1 MENKLLDKYS
11 NSYAGK
17 DFNTSNFN
25 SFADETNEATVEST
39 NNLLWSSFENDLETL
54 VINDDVLRKIQAR
67 TAKDWNVL
75 PYRFDQDSGTL
86 FVLTN
91 KTDVVSDGAAL
102 TRLIQKNAADVLS
115 LDIKLVEYEPLR
127 IAMNKYYNAEIVSGS
142 IEQNDQ
148 EATTLIRQLLESIF
162 ASARD
167 CRASDIHLTPLLD
180 GMTVEFRINSKLV
193 TQDIK
198 INNEQ
203 KSSLISV
210 IKSQAK
216 IETTKNLIAQDGVI
230 TRADIEYR
238 VNTYPC
244 AAPYG
249 EKVAIR
255 LQDKNTKLINIREM
269 GFEKSDI
276 EAIERVLH
284 QPDGVTLLCG
294 PTGQGKSTTLLGC
307 LREYSVD
314 EYIILTIEDPVEQ
327 HIEGI
332 AQASVNDT
340 LEKAS
345 HFSYSEAIRAAMR
358 QDPDIIM
365 VGEIRDNETA
375 KAVAMASQTG
385 HKVFST
391 LHAKSVV
398 ESILRMRD
406 LGVNPRS
413 LLWQLNCIA
422 SQRLVGLNCPHCKE
436 KVISDANKYVRQC
449 DLNMLSNGESWES
462 KGCQKC
468 FNTGIVGRKPILEIL
483 LFNNAVRDFFTQE
496 RSISETV
503 AFLKKLGFKSMWEK
517 GMELVVSGDISLVE
531 LCSVLSPDDD
541 ESAGNLL

>member
-1 MENKLLDKYS
+1 MENKLPNDYFGETPAHEELAFSEVSEAFNLAEEHGETGKSIWREYEGDLD
-11 NSYAGK
+11 A
-17 DFNTSNFN
+17 
-25 SFADETNEATVEST
+25 
-39 NNLLWSSFENDLETL
+39 L
-54 VINDDVLRKIQAR
+54 VITEDVLRKISAR

-75 PYRFDQDSGTL
+75 PYRFDQGTL
-86 FVLTN
+86 YILTN
-91 KTDVVSDGAAL
+91 KIDVINDGAAL
-102 TRLIQKNAADVLS
+102 TRLIQKNAVDVHD
-115 LDIKLVEYEPLR
+115 LDIQLIEYDPLR
-127 IAMNKYYNAEIVSGS
+127 TAMNKYYNAEMVSDTD
-142 IEQNDQ
+142 EQRNS
-148 EATTLIRQLLESIF
+148 EASTLITQMVESMF
-162 ASARD
+162 TAARD
-167 CRASDIHLTPLLD
+167 CKASDIHLTPTID
-180 GMTVEFRINSKLV
+180 GMTVRFRVNSKLV

-198 INNEQ
+198 INNDE
-203 KSSLISV
+203 KLALVSV

-230 TRADIEYR
+230 TRHDIEYR

-269 GFEKSDI
+269 GFDPSDI
-276 EAIERVLH
+276 EAIEKVLH

-314 EYIILTIEDPVEQ
+314 EYNILTIEDPVEQ
-327 HIEGI
+327 HIEGV

-358 QDPDIIM
+358 QDPDILM

-413 LLWQLNCIA
+413 LLWQMNCIA
-422 SQRLVGLNCPHCKE
+422 SQRLVGLNCPHCKQ
-436 KVISDANKYVRQC
+436 KVISQSNKYVRQC
-449 DLNMLSNGESWES
+449 DLEILKNGESWES

-483 LFNNAVRDFFTQE
+483 LFTNAVRDFFTQE
-496 RSISETV
+496 RSISET
-503 AFLKKLGFKSMWEK
+503 AMFLKKLGFRSMWEK
-517 GMELVVSGDISLVE
+517 GMELVASGDISLAE
-531 LCSVLSPDDD
+531 LCSVLSPDDE
-541 ESAGNLL
+541 ESAGNSL